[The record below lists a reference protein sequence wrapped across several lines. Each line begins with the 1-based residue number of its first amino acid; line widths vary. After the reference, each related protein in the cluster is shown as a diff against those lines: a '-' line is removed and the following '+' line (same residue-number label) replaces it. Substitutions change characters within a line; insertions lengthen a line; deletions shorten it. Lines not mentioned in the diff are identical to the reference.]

1 MRFFYKLQETKN
13 DMKRFWGFVIKE
25 FYHIFRDTRTL
36 VILFGIPIAQ
46 LLLFGFVVTNEIK
59 DAKIAVYDQSKDPI
73 TQKLTQKILSSGYFK
88 LEKNIS
94 SSQEIQNC
102 FKGGSIKMVIVYESD
117 FAKKLEKTGTANMQI
132 ISDAS
137 EPNTASI
144 LTNYTLAITRTF
156 LNEINPTVK
165 LPLQISPEV
174 KMQFNPNLKGVFLF
188 VPGIMALLLMLI
200 SAMMTSISITREK
213 ELGTMEVLLVS
224 PLKPLQIIIGKVMPY
239 MLLSFINAII
249 ILLLGKFVFEIP
261 MAGSL
266 ALLLAECI
274 LFILTA
280 LSLGIL
286 ISSVTDSQQ
295 VAMMLSMVALMLP
308 SILLSGFI
316 FPIENMPVILQWLC
330 QIMPPKWFI
339 TIIRSI
345 MLKGAG
351 FEYVWKETFVLI
363 GMMLLFILISVKK
376 FKVRLE

>member
-1 MRFFYKLQETKN
+1 
-13 DMKRFWGFVIKE
+13 MKRFWGFVIKE

>member
-1 MRFFYKLQETKN
+1 
-13 DMKRFWGFVIKE
+13 MKRFWGFVIKE

-156 LNEINPTVK
+156 MNEINPTVK

-261 MAGSL
+261 MVGSL